1 LTRTLTVTYGRTL
14 CSQKSEVQ
22 LTSSITWLQTTFLK
36 KKKKGY
42 LSVGRE
48 ALLVDQN
55 EKVIKKTAMEL

>member
-1 LTRTLTVTYGRTL
+1 VTYGRTL

-36 KKKKGY
+36 KKKGY

-55 EKVIKKTAMEL
+55 EKVIKKTAVEL